1 MTNSIMILGV
11 NPDNVTTTQAQT
23 AVDGSR
29 SVAVRVVQGHGDVH
43 GESFWTDPIATTD
56 EYGALFAEI
65 GDALERMTHQA
76 RDLRS
81 RFDRAFAKI
90 DELAP

>member
-1 MTNSIMILGV
+1 MANGTTIFRV
-11 NPDNVTTTQAQT
+11 NPNSVTTTQT
-23 AVDGSR
+23 VVDGSPF
-29 SVAVRVVQGHGDVH
+29 STVRVVQGCSDAQGA
-43 GESFWTDPIATTD
+43 SFWTDGIATAD

-65 GDALERMTHQA
+65 GDALERMTNQA
-76 RDLRS
+76 RELRG